1 MGEVIHGDYSR
12 WTGEDMLHSV
22 TNYELHKGLYSGH
35 NDHNYFEIA
44 HTIRRQF
51 DANGGIYR
59 GRRLYSFVENHD
71 VDRLV
76 NKLNHKEHLI
86 PVYTLLY
93 TLPGIPSIYYG
104 GEWGVEGKKEGANDD
119 LLRPCLDLEQM
130 EAQPPHPE
138 LKELLIKLAK
148 LRKEAPA
155 LVDGVYR
162 ELLLTNRQ
170 YAFARILG
178 EEAVV
183 VAVNNDEAPARMEI
197 PCPVAGS
204 SALEILTDETFPI
217 QNGKLQLE
225 IPAGGSAVFNMIQE

>member
-1 MGEVIHGDYSR
+1 M
-12 WTGEDMLHSV
+12 
-22 TNYELHKGLYSGH
+22 
-35 NDHNYFEIA
+35 
-44 HTIRRQF
+44 
-51 DANGGIYR
+51 
-59 GRRLYSFVENHD
+59 
-71 VDRLV
+71 
-76 NKLNHKEHLI
+76 
-86 PVYTLLY
+86 
-93 TLPGIPSIYYG
+93 
-104 GEWGVEGKKEGANDD
+104 
-119 LLRPCLDLEQM
+119 
-130 EAQPPHPE
+130 
-138 LKELLIKLAK
+138 
-148 LRKEAPA
+148 
-155 LVDGVYR
+155 DGVYR